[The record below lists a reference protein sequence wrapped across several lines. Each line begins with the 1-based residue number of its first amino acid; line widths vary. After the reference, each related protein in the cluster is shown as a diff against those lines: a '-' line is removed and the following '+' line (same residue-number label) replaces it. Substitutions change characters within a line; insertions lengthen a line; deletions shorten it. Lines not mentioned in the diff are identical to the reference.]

1 MTEADV
7 EYDPDVEEPQL
18 LVFVRSYWQ
27 TQRGAA
33 EMPRRQDIA
42 PSAMKTRLA
51 HILLADVV
59 NAGGDFRYRLVGS
72 ELQRYFKG
80 NPTGRLMSEALAPFG
95 PQTVLRTIHTYATA
109 VARRAPLRIRGT
121 GALYAQSAK
130 QFDALL
136 APLSDD
142 KGAVNMVLGTF
153 LFEWDFRAAS
163 PLPGMIEP
171 DEAAFGRALHA
182 GK

>member
-1 MTEADV
+1 MTETDV
-7 EYDPDVEEPQL
+7 EFDPDVEEPQL
-18 LVFVRSYWQ
+18 LAFIRGYWQ
-27 TQRGAA
+27 KQRGTA

-42 PSAMKTRLA
+42 PSAMKAHLA

-59 NAGGDFRYRLVGS
+59 NRGEDFRYRLVGS

-95 PQTVLRTIHTYATA
+95 PQTVQRTIDTYAT
-109 VARRAPLRIRGT
+109 VIARRAPLRVRGT
-121 GALYAQSAK
+121 GALYAQTAK
-130 QFDALL
+130 RFDALL

-142 KGAVNMVLGTF
+142 KGAANMVLGTF
-153 LFEWDFRAAS
+153 LFEWDFRAAN
-163 PLPGMIEP
+163 PLAGMIEP
-171 DEAAFGRALHA
+171 DEAAFGRALHV

>member
-7 EYDPDVEEPQL
+7 EYDPDIEEPQL
-18 LVFVRSYWQ
+18 LAFVRSYWQ

-42 PSAMKTRLA
+42 PSAMKSRLP

-59 NAGGDFRYRLVGS
+59 NRGEDFRYRLVGS

-80 NPTGRLMSEALAPFG
+80 NPTGRLMSEALVPFG
-95 PQTVLRTIHTYATA
+95 PQTVQHTIDTYAAA
-109 VARRAPLRIRGT
+109 VARRAPLRVRGT
-121 GALYAQSAK
+121 GALYGQNAK

-142 KGAVNMVLGTF
+142 KGVANMVLGTF

-163 PLPGMIEP
+163 PLAGMIEP
-171 DEAAFGRALHA
+171 DEAALARALHA

>member
-7 EYDPDVEEPQL
+7 EYDPDIAEPPL
-18 LVFVRSYWQ
+18 LAFVRSYWRA
-27 TQRGAA
+27 QRGEA
-33 EMPRRQDIA
+33 EMPQRRDIA
-42 PSAMKTRLA
+42 PSAMKAHLA

-59 NAGGDFRYRLVGS
+59 GGGEDFRYRLVGG

-95 PQTVLRTIHTYATA
+95 PQTVLRTIDTYATV
-109 VARRAPLRIRGT
+109 VARRAPLRVRGT
-121 GALYAQSAK
+121 GALYAQNAK

-136 APLSDD
+136 APLSDN
-142 KGAVNMVLGTF
+142 GGTVNMVLGTF
-153 LFEWDFRAAS
+153 LFEWDFRGAG
-163 PLPGMIEP
+163 PLAGMIEP
-171 DEAAFGRALHA
+171 DEAALVSALRA

>member
-7 EYDPDVEEPQL
+7 EYDPEIEDPPL
-18 LVFVRSYWQ
+18 LAFVRGYWQ
-27 TQRGAA
+27 KHRGAA

-42 PSAMKTRLA
+42 PSAMKAHLP

-59 NAGGDFRYRLVGS
+59 RGGEDFRYRLVGS
-72 ELQRYFKG
+72 ELQRYFQG

-95 PQTVLRTIHTYATA
+95 AQTAMRTIQTYAT
-109 VARRAPLRIRGT
+109 VVTRRAPLRIRGT
-121 GALYAQSAK
+121 GALYAKKAM
-130 QFDALL
+130 QFDALI

-142 KGAVNMVLGTF
+142 GATVNMVLGTF
-153 LFEWDFRAAS
+153 LFEWDFLAAN
-163 PLPGMIEP
+163 PLAGMVEP
-171 DEAAFGRALHA
+171 DEAAFARALHA

>member
-7 EYDPDVEEPQL
+7 EYDPDTLEPQL
-18 LVFVRSYWQ
+18 LAFVRGYWQ
-27 TQRGAA
+27 KQRGAA

-42 PSAMKTRLA
+42 PSAMKTHLA

-59 NAGGDFRYRLVGS
+59 NGGEDFRYRLVGS
-72 ELQRYFKG
+72 ELQRYFRG

-95 PQTVLRTIHTYATA
+95 PQTVLRTVQTYATA

-121 GALYAQSAK
+121 GALYAQTAK

-153 LFEWDFRAAS
+153 LFEWDFRAAN
-163 PLPGMIEP
+163 PLAGMIEP
-171 DEAAFGRALHA
+171 DEAALARALHA